1 MKAVVFD
8 GTNVQ
13 LTEVELAPPGPREV
27 QVDIA
32 AAGVC
37 HSDLHV
43 IRSEWDVP
51 LPLVMGHEGSGIVS
65 AVGSDITTLAVG
77 DHVVLSWVPGCGE
90 CRYCLL
96 GRPAQCE
103 MVANVVATQGVLYD
117 GTSRISHD
125 GKPVHH
131 YLGVSS
137 FAEKVVVPESGAIK
151 IRDDAPLDAVALV
164 GCAVATGVGAVR
176 NTAAMRRG
184 STAAVIGCGGV
195 GLSVIQGCR
204 IEGASVI
211 LAVDV
216 SEDKLELAR
225 TLGATDTILVTP
237 GMDVPAA
244 MRAAVIDGLDYV
256 FDAIGKIV
264 TTEQSIQALG
274 LGGSAVLVGLPP
286 TGQTAQFDPLVLA
299 EADQRILGC
308 NYGSTVPQR
317 DIPRLVDEFMS
328 GELDLESMISARR
341 PLDEAEAA
349 LADLNAG
356 VALRQLLL
364 P

>member
-1 MKAVVFD
+1 MKAVTFD
-8 GTNVQ
+8 GTNVAV
-13 LTEVELAPPGPREV
+13 TEVDLAEPKAGEV
-27 QVDIA
+27 RIRVS

-43 IRSEWDVP
+43 IRGEWGVP
-51 LPLVMGHEGSGIVS
+51 LPLVMGHEGSGVVD
-65 AVGSDITTLAVG
+65 ALGDGVTTLAVG
-77 DHVVLSWVPGCGE
+77 DHVVLSWVPNCGV

-103 MVANVVATQGVLYD
+103 LVANVVATQGVLYD
-117 GTSRISHD
+117 GTSRLSKNGEVI
-125 GKPVHH
+125 HH

-137 FAEKVVVPESGAIK
+137 FAEMVVVPESGAIK
-151 IRDDAPLDAVALV
+151 VRNDAPLDVIALI

-176 NTAAMRRG
+176 NTAKFVAG

-195 GLSVIQGCR
+195 GLSVIQGAR
-204 IEGASVI
+204 LEKASVI

-216 SEDKLELAR
+216 AQDKLDLAR
-225 TLGATDTILVTP
+225 KLGATHTLCVTP
-237 GMDVPAA
+237 GMDVPAEMKA
-244 MRAAVIDGLDYV
+244 LVPNGLDYV

-264 TTEQSIQALG
+264 TTEQSIAALG
-274 LGGSAVLVGLPP
+274 LGGSAVVVGLPP

-317 DIPRLVDEFMS
+317 DIPRLVDELMN
-328 GELDLESMISARR
+328 GDLDLESMISARR
-341 PLDEAEAA
+341 PLDEAESA

-356 VALRQLLL
+356 AALRQLLL